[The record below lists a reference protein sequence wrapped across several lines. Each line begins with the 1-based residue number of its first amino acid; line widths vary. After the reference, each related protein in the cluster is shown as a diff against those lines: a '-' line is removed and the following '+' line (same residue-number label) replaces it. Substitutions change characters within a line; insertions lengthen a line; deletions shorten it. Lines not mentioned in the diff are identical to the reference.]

1 MENFYKF
8 NISKRILLSLEKL
21 GYKNPTEV
29 QKEVIPLVLKN
40 KDIIVQSETGSG
52 KTASF
57 GIPICEKIQIENN
70 IIQSLVITP
79 TRELC
84 VQIKE
89 DMSNIGR
96 FKKVR
101 CAAIFGKQTFSSQV
115 RELKQRVHVVVGT
128 PGRILDH
135 MDRGTINLT
144 EIKYLVIDE
153 ADEMMNMGFIEQ
165 VTNIINKLPEK
176 RVTMLFS
183 ATMSEQVNLLCKK
196 YMKEAI
202 TININSEKPITER
215 IEDYYYIVEG
225 KDKFDLLQK
234 VIYKEL
240 PKSSIIF
247 CNTRNNVDTLF
258 NLLKDRGFSCIS
270 IHGGMLQ
277 EERLEAIRRF
287 SRGEFTF
294 LIATDIASRGIDI
307 ADITHVI
314 NYDMPF
320 EKENYV
326 HRIGRTG
333 RAESNGKA
341 ISFLTPN
348 QLRFLNEIEVYINRS
363 VKLGEIPTI
372 DEIEM
377 GKKFFQGKS
386 KNPIKLKREKNFEL
400 NKNISKIY
408 INAGKKKKI
417 RNIDIVGTIS
427 SIEGVNAEDIGIID
441 IQDNFSYVDI
451 LNGKASLVIEELK
464 DRNMKGKKIRC
475 EKAKK

>member
-1 MENFYKF
+1 MENFYEFDITKE
-8 NISKRILLSLEKL
+8 ILLSLDKL
-21 GYKNPTEV
+21 GYKKPTDV
-29 QKEVIPLVLKN
+29 QKEVIPLILKN
-40 KDIIVQSETGSG
+40 KDVIVKSQTGSG

-57 GIPICEKIQIENN
+57 GIPICEKVQIENN
-70 IIQSLVITP
+70 SIQALVITP

-89 DMSNIGR
+89 DISDIGR

-128 PGRILDH
+128 PGRIMDH
-135 MDRGTINLT
+135 IERGTMNL
-144 EIKYLVIDE
+144 EGIKYLVIDE

-165 VTNIINKLPEK
+165 VTNIINKLPKK

-183 ATMSEQVNLLCKK
+183 ATMSEKITMLCNK

-202 TININSEKPITER
+202 EINIKSEKPIAEK

-247 CNTRNNVDTLF
+247 CNTRNNVDNLF
-258 NLLKDRGFSCIS
+258 NVLKDKKFSCIS

-277 EERLEAIRRF
+277 EERLEVIRRF

-294 LIATDIASRGIDI
+294 LIATDVAARGIDI

-320 EKENYV
+320 EKESYV
-326 HRIGRTG
+326 HRTGRTG

-341 ISFLTPN
+341 ISFLSTK
-348 QLRFLNEIEVYINRS
+348 QLRFLNEIETYSNRNI
-363 VKLGEIPTI
+363 KLGEIPTI
-372 DEIEM
+372 DEIKQ
-377 GKKFFQGKS
+377 GKKLFENQVENK
-386 KNPIKLKREKNFEL
+386 IQLKKEKNFEL
-400 NKNISKIY
+400 NKNICKIY

-417 RNIDIVGTIS
+417 RNVDIVGTIS
-427 SIEGVNAEDIGIID
+427 SIDGVDSKDIGIID

-451 LNGKASLVIEELK
+451 LNGKASLIIKELK
-464 DRNMKGKKIRC
+464 EKTMKGKKIRC
-475 EKAKK
+475 EKSKK